1 MKACAEKTVPWYEW
15 APCWFRWL
23 RDHMECKHTRGR
35 KRQTRKVC
43 YFDMPCAFDIET
55 SKVYTDAAG
64 NPQSIMYIW
73 QWQTG
78 YDCTVF
84 GRTWDDYKAFLQAL
98 SDAVQSIEDDT
109 GRQWKV
115 VSWVHNLGHE
125 FQYLA
130 GVFLFGSDDVFASKP
145 RKVLKAT
152 CGPVEYRCSMRHSNQ
167 SLDSWSHQLA
177 VPHAK
182 KSGDLDYTVVRYPW
196 TPLTDTEM
204 GYCVNDVRAVVEC
217 IMTEMKRD
225 GDDLYT
231 IPLTRTGYVRRDARK
246 AMYSW
251 GINRVRR
258 LLPTWQQYLDLKDA
272 FRGGDTHANRYY
284 AGVHLSNVHSVDMS
298 SAYPG
303 VQLECK
309 FPMSPLREIPP
320 SVRNLYIHMRH
331 KHACLAVLYIEGL
344 EQKDKSWGMPYI
356 PLAKCRHA
364 HDYINDNGRLLS
376 CESLEITVTDIDMR
390 IIAKEYKWR
399 GMKVLRLYTARYD
412 YLPKPFRDVIEGYY
426 VKKTTLKGVDG
437 QELYY
442 MKSKND
448 LNSCYGMTA
457 QDPLQLD
464 TIFFAGE
471 WTNSTDDPESV
482 YNTSR
487 EHAFLPYQWAVWTT
501 AHTRARLKVAQ
512 WAAGERCV
520 YCDTDSVKYIGSID
534 LDKYNTAIRKRAEEM
549 GAFADDPKGKRHYM
563 GVYEQE
569 RDYAEFMTWG
579 AKKYATTYK
588 TGGPITTTIAGVRKS
603 RGGLELALWGG
614 FDAFR
619 PGFTFCAASGN
630 LVLYNDHPSIK
641 EITVDGRTLPITR
654 NLAICD
660 NTYTLGITSEY
671 AGLLGLRPY
680 EPVYDGQV
688 IGG

>member
-1 MKACAEKTVPWYEW
+1 MKACAEKIVPWYQW
-15 APCWFRWL
+15 VNNWPGWL
-23 RDHMECKHTRGR
+23 RSHMDRKHTKGGKR
-35 KRQTRKVC
+35 KTRKLY

-55 SKVYTDAAG
+55 SKVAVDAAG

-73 QWQTG
+73 QWQSG
-78 YDCTVF
+78 LDCTVV
-84 GRTWDDYKAFLQAL
+84 GRTWDEYKAFLQSM
-98 SDAVQSIEDDT
+98 SDAIQAINDETCRD
-109 GRQWKV
+109 WKIV
-115 VSWVHNLGHE
+115 VFVHNLGHE
-125 FQYLA
+125 FQYLSGIFPFA
-130 GVFLFGSDDVFASKP
+130 SEDVFASKP

-152 CGPVEYRCSMRHSNQ
+152 CGAVEYRCSMRHSNQ
-167 SLDSWSHQLA
+167 SLDSWSHQLN

-182 KSGDLDYTVVRYPW
+182 KTGDLDYSIVRYPW
-196 TPLTDTEM
+196 THLTDREI

-217 IMTEMKRD
+217 VLAEMDRD

-246 AMYSW
+246 AMYNW

-258 LLPTWQQYLDLKDA
+258 LLPSWKQYLDLRDA

-284 AGVHLSNVHSVDMS
+284 AGIKIHDVHSVDMS

-309 FPMSPLREIPP
+309 FPMSPLVEAQP

-344 EQKDKSWGMPYI
+344 KQKDPSWGMPYI

-364 HDYINDNGRLLS
+364 RDYINDNGRLLE
-376 CESLEITVTDIDMR
+376 CGSLEITLTDIDIR
-390 IIAKEYKWR
+390 IMAKEYKWT

-412 YLPKPFRDVIEGYY
+412 YLPKEFRDVIEGYY
-426 VKKTTLKGVDG
+426 VKKTTLKGVAG
-437 QELYY
+437 QEQYY
-442 MKSKND
+442 IKSKND

-464 TIFFAGE
+464 TIYFDGD
-471 WTNSTDDPESV
+471 WTNTTDDPESI
-482 YNTSR
+482 YNASLD
-487 EHAFLPYQWAVWTT
+487 HAFLPYQWAVWTT
-501 AHTRARLKVAQ
+501 AHTRQRLKVAQ
-512 WAAGERCV
+512 WAAGDRCI
-520 YCDTDSVKYIGSID
+520 YCDTDSVKYVGDID
-534 LDKYNTAIRKRAEEM
+534 LNQYNAAIRSRAERM
-549 GAFADDPKGKRHYM
+549 GAFADDPAGKRHYM

-569 RDYAEFMTWG
+569 RDYTEFKTWG

-588 TGGPITTTIAGVRKS
+588 NGGPITTTIAGVRKT

-614 FDAFR
+614 FDAFK
-619 PGFTFCAASGN
+619 PGFTFCAAAGN
-630 LVLYNDHPSIK
+630 LVVYNDHPTMKQI
-641 EITVDGRTLPITR
+641 EVDGHVLPITR

-660 NTYTLGITSEY
+660 NTYTVGITSEY
-671 AGLLGLRPY
+671 AGILGFKPF
-680 EPVYDGQV
+680 EPVYENQV